1 MHKQLIISQGRRRKD
16 EAGQVLMS
24 FAVIFALLL
33 FYLAGFVFNLAV
45 VDAKYAQLERA
56 SYAAALAGA
65 SAVDTNTF
73 LATGKV
79 VLDNTTVQSRCKSSQ
94 VKSEFPT
101 GSTFTCTISALNNS
115 EVDVVAHDTI
125 EMPLGVLQ
133 QSVSVTY
140 QISAFA
146 QNGCAQGGKC

>member
-1 MHKQLIISQGRRRKD
+1 
-16 EAGQVLMS
+16 MS
-24 FAVIFALLL
+24 FTVIFALLL
-33 FYLAGFVFNLAV
+33 FYLAGFVFNLAI
-45 VDAKYAQLERA
+45 VDAKYAQIERA

-79 VLDNTTVQSRCKSSQ
+79 QLVPSAVQTLCNSSQ
-94 VKSEFPT
+94 VKSEFPSSAT
-101 GSTFTCTISALNNS
+101 YTCTVSASNKS
-115 EVDVVAHDTI
+115 EVVVVSHDTI
-125 EMPLGVLQ
+125 QMPLGVLQ
-133 QSVSVTY
+133 QYVNVTY